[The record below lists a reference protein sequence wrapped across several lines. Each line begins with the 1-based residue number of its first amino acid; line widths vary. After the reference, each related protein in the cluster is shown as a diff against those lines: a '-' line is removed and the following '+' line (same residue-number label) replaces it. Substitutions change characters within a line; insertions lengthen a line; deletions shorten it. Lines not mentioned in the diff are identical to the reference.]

1 MPKTGQCRARACNA
15 EDWAPMPSRG
25 LQCRA
30 GARNAEAATVGS
42 GQICHRQA
50 SQCHVPQRHMCA
62 KLTHPVSR
70 ILEKCR
76 EIGTKYVHKM
86 LHVWPKLT
94 QMISSHIMLTGN
106 LCQSGKFS
114 SHGIQWDRKIE
125 SLSKDYWFFGSGFAS
140 FCHPLLMCRKPAL
153 LVQSHSA
160 QRNNMLF
167 AKRKHSF
174 YYTQIM
180 SILQLWWNLCCC
192 FAGYEIR
199 SNAGRLP
206 GFMTSQPIFVVQSW
220 TAVLTSS
227 ADVEAN
233 DLQLAVA

>member
-15 EDWAPMPSRG
+15 EDWAPMPCRG

-94 QMISSHIMLTGN
+94 QMISSHIVLNGN
-106 LCQSGKFS
+106 FDQSGKFLWQNVFNGGGKLKVYLNIIDFLAVS
-114 SHGIQWDRKIE
+114 LRHSATPYSCAE
-125 SLSKDYWFFGSGFAS
+125 SLHCWLRD
-140 FCHPLLMCRKPAL
+140 P
-153 LVQSHSA
+153 
-160 QRNNMLF
+160 
-167 AKRKHSF
+167 
-174 YYTQIM
+174 
-180 SILQLWWNLCCC
+180 C
-192 FAGYEIR
+192 F
-199 SNAGRLP
+199 L
-206 GFMTSQPIFVVQSW
+206 
-220 TAVLTSS
+220 
-227 ADVEAN
+227 
-233 DLQLAVA
+233 